1 MTQDARPSGASRIM
15 KTGRLSEK
23 VAIVTGA
30 SKGIGAGIALALG
43 REGAAVAVNY
53 SSNEPA
59 ARKVVDEILAA
70 GGKAVAI
77 QGDVSKADDVA
88 RLFAETKKAFGTP
101 NVLVNNAGV
110 FRPGPFAETTEDTF
124 HWHYNINVL
133 GPVLTTLEAIKYF
146 GNKGGSIVNISSIV
160 GSHPRPMIA
169 IYSSAKSAVENL
181 TRGLAL
187 ELGGRNIRV
196 NAIAPG
202 HTATEGTAAMF
213 AGDVAPTLAKES
225 VFKRLGQAEDI
236 APLAVFLA
244 SDEARWVTG
253 EVIRA
258 AGGTI

>member
-1 MTQDARPSGASRIM
+1 
-15 KTGRLSEK
+15 
-23 VAIVTGA
+23 
-30 SKGIGAGIALALG
+30 
-43 REGAAVAVNY
+43 
-53 SSNEPA
+53 
-59 ARKVVDEILAA
+59 
-70 GGKAVAI
+70 
-77 QGDVSKADDVA
+77 
-88 RLFAETKKAFGTP
+88 
-101 NVLVNNAGV
+101 
-110 FRPGPFAETTEDTF
+110 
-124 HWHYNINVL
+124 
-133 GPVLTTLEAIKYF
+133 
-146 GNKGGSIVNISSIV
+146 
-160 GSHPRPMIA
+160 MIA

>member
-1 MTQDARPSGASRIM
+1 
-15 KTGRLSEK
+15 
-23 VAIVTGA
+23 VV
-30 SKGIGAGIALALG
+30 
-43 REGAAVAVNY
+43 VNY
-53 SSNEPA
+53 SSSEPA
-59 ARKVVDEILAA
+59 ARKIAGEIVAA

-77 QGDVSKADDVA
+77 QGDVSNAADVA

-110 FRPGPFAETTEDTF
+110 FRPGPFVETTEDTF
-124 HWHYNINVL
+124 HWQYNINVL
-133 GPVLTTLEAIKYF
+133 GPVLTTLEAIRYF
-146 GNKGGSIVNISSIV
+146 ADKGGSIINISSIV
-160 GSHPRPMIA
+160 ASRPRPMIA
-169 IYSSAKSAVENL
+169 LYSASKAAVENL

-213 AGDVAPTLAKES
+213 AGDVAPMLAKES
-225 VFKRLGQAEDI
+225 VFNRLGQPEDI
-236 APLAVFLA
+236 APVAVFLA

-253 EVIRA
+253 EIIRA

>member
-1 MTQDARPSGASRIM
+1 MSLMPPKSPVCLRRR
-15 KTGRLSEK
+15 K
-23 VAIVTGA
+23 
-30 SKGIGAGIALALG
+30 ALG
-43 REGAAVAVNY
+43 R
-53 SSNEPA
+53 
-59 ARKVVDEILAA
+59 
-70 GGKAVAI
+70 
-77 QGDVSKADDVA
+77 
-88 RLFAETKKAFGTP
+88 P

-110 FRPGPFAETTEDTF
+110 FRPGPFVATTEDTF
-124 HWHYNINVL
+124 HWHFNINVL

-146 GNKGGSIVNISSIV
+146 GDKGGSIINISSIV
-160 GSHPRPMIA
+160 ASHARPMIA

-202 HTATEGTAAMF
+202 HTATEGTSAMF
-213 AGDVAPTLAKES
+213 AGDIAPTLAKES
-225 VFKRLGQAEDI
+225 VFNRLGQAEDI
-236 APLAVFLA
+236 APVAVFLA

>member
-1 MTQDARPSGASRIM
+1 M
-15 KTGRLSEK
+15 KTGKLSGK

-30 SKGIGAGIALALG
+30 SKGIGAGIALAMG

-53 SSNEPA
+53 NSGEPG
-59 ARKVVDEILAA
+59 ARKVVGEILAA

-77 QGDVSKADDVA
+77 QGDVSNADDVA
-88 RLFAETKKAFGTP
+88 RLFAETKKAFGAP

-110 FRPGPFAETTEDTF
+110 FKPGPFVATTEDTF

-146 GNKGGSIVNISSIV
+146 GPEGGSIINISSIV
-160 GSHPRPMIA
+160 GSHARPMIA
-169 IYSSAKSAVENL
+169 LYSSTKSAVDSL

-187 ELGGRNIRV
+187 ELGGRKIRV
-196 NAIAPG
+196 NSIAPG
-202 HTATEGTAAMF
+202 HTATEGTSAMF

-225 VFKRLGQAEDI
+225 VFNRLGQAEDI
-236 APLAVFLA
+236 APVAVFLA

-253 EVIRA
+253 EIIRA